1 MNNLKCTWCKDEI
14 VYLHG
19 HGACIN
25 NSCPMFGLNQA
36 ECCDGETV
44 DNCSIQQKNEITLSP
59 PGLN

>member
-1 MNNLKCTWCKDEI
+1 M

-44 DNCSIQQKNEITLSP
+44 DNCSIPQKNEITLSP
-59 PGLN
+59 PRLN

>member
-1 MNNLKCTWCKDEI
+1 M

-25 NSCPMFGLNQA
+25 NSCPMLGRHQA